1 MEAARRLLVA
11 IDVDGTLVNTEVSDL
26 LKAREIGAL
35 ESVRSAGHVVALC
48 TGRNLPSLTSL
59 LERSGWFPAD
69 LPLVLLNGA
78 LVHAGEPRRQVVR
91 GTLCGDRITT
101 LVRLFRAHATV
112 PMIYGTDEDGG
123 FLYHETSPVN
133 DVLGRYLASRR
144 NHVGRLRVVPDLLD
158 LSWEQAMEVGTIDET
173 PRVRRL
179 TRAIDAELGGAV
191 RTINTQSLLGGG
203 LYSWAEVFDAKSGKD
218 HGVRVLSEI
227 YDIPL
232 SRTVAIG
239 DNFNDLDMFA
249 VAGSSVAM
257 GNGPADVRSQADHVT
272 TGVAAGGAAAVLDA
286 IAAGEFPAP
295 PGQETS
301 P

>member
-1 MEAARRLLVA
+1 MGAARRLLVA

-26 LKAREIGAL
+26 LDAREIGAL

-91 GTLCGDRITT
+91 GTLCGDRITA

-144 NHVGRLRVVPDLLD
+144 VHVGRLRVVPDLLE

-173 PRVRRL
+173 PRVRQL
-179 TRAIDAELGGAV
+179 TRAIDAEFGDAV

-203 LYSWAEVFDAKSGKD
+203 LYSWAEVFDAMSGKD

-249 VAGSSVAM
+249 VAGASVAM
-257 GNGPADVRSQADHVT
+257 GNSPADVRAQADHVT

>member
-26 LKAREIGAL
+26 LEAREIGAL
-35 ESVRSAGHVVALC
+35 ESVRNAGHVVALC

-91 GTLCGDRITT
+91 GTLCGDRITA

-144 NHVGRLRVVPDLLD
+144 VHVGRLRVVPDLLD

-173 PRVRRL
+173 PRVRQL
-179 TRAIDAELGGAV
+179 TRAIDAEFGDAV

-249 VAGSSVAM
+249 VAGASVAM
-257 GNGPADVRSQADHVT
+257 GNSPADVRSVADHVT

>member
-26 LKAREIGAL
+26 LETREIGAL

-144 NHVGRLRVVPDLLD
+144 VHVGRLRVVPDLLD

-249 VAGSSVAM
+249 VAGASVAM
-257 GNGPADVRSQADHVT
+257 GNSPADVRSVADHVT
-272 TGVAAGGAAAVLDA
+272 AGVAAGGAAAVLDA
-286 IAAGEFPAP
+286 IAAGEFPAQ

>member
-26 LKAREIGAL
+26 LDAREIGAL

-91 GTLCGDRITT
+91 GTLCGDRITA

-144 NHVGRLRVVPDLLD
+144 VHVGRLRVVPDLLE

-173 PRVRRL
+173 PRIRQL
-179 TRAIDAELGGAV
+179 TRAVDDELGKTV

-218 HGVRVLSEI
+218 HGVRVLSDI

-249 VAGSSVAM
+249 VAGASVAM
-257 GNGPADVRSQADHVT
+257 GNSPADVRAGRPATRRQRNR
-272 TGVAAGGAAAVLDA
+272 TGR
-286 IAAGEFPAP
+286 
-295 PGQETS
+295 
-301 P
+301 